1 MGITQACVSMN
12 LLILMMLA
20 VGPDIGRSGG
30 VTLKD
35 EGANQGAVSTINCSG
50 AGVTCTRS
58 GTTGTITIPGGGAGS
73 TPPVDVP
80 LYNDGGAIGCLP
92 ASAVDGGCVTAGDQS
107 FNGIKSFPQGVNVD
121 GQGIHLTG
129 PFSFLQQTDGRSLY
143 SRDSVPAASASPSFF
158 MQTLNTRTAGELL
171 RISNVGTAAL
181 VLDYAGVLSIFG
193 NGGFQCSSQN
203 SGSYCLRSVSNYL
216 ALAGDA
222 PLNYWGHHGQIQA
235 GNPRIMTAGFGFE
248 VYNPMSA
255 SGLASDHKFLV
266 SYRGTLSTQDN
277 MTSTTLMICDGTD
290 VNPDPSLPSNR
301 YGTTPPTGCVP
312 LWYTEDGGTSS
323 TRFYEDGGG
332 GQVYAPTATL
342 PDAGTGVCYDWY
354 VATDAGHAQN
364 GEIAMYVSDVG
375 GACQCDSTKYDGG
388 LTSSWR
394 RMSDRSECRPS
405 VTEGLATSLAVTG
418 TPSATTFLRGDNTW
432 ATPASG
438 SGNFVEVTKALTRA
452 GVYSAVVTGQTWV
465 SATSKINCMPLGTTA
480 DGLTPELVAAAALN
494 LSWSSPVAGT
504 GFTLWIDNPRGLS
517 GTVRFHCTGN

>member
-1 MGITQACVSMN
+1 MKR
-12 LLILMMLA
+12 LLPLLLTPLILA
-20 VGPDIGRSGG
+20 VGPNLGSGNG
-30 VTLKD
+30 VVVKD
-35 EGANQGAVSTINCSG
+35 EGVSQGSATSFNCSG
-50 AGVTCTRS
+50 AGITCTRT
-58 GTTGTITIPGGGAGS
+58 GTTATITVPGGGGGAAV
-73 TPPVDVP
+73 VDFP
-80 LYNDGGAIGCLP
+80 LYNDGGTIGCLP
-92 ASAVDGGCVTAGDQS
+92 AGAVDGGCVIAGDQS
-107 FNGIKSFPQGVNVD
+107 FNGIKSFPQGANFD

-129 PFSFLQQTDGRSLY
+129 PFGFLQQTDGRSLY
-143 SRDSVPAASASPSFF
+143 FRDSVPAGSSSPSFF

-171 RISNVGTAAL
+171 RISNTATAML

-203 SGSYCLRSVSNYL
+203 SGSYCLRSVANYL

-277 MTSTTLMICDGTD
+277 MTSATLMVCDGTD

-342 PDAGTGVCYDWY
+342 PDAGTGICYDWY
-354 VATDAGHAQN
+354 VATDAGHAQA
-364 GEIAMYVSDVG
+364 GEIAMYVSDVN
-375 GACQCDSTKYDGG
+375 GACQCDPTKYDGG

-394 RMSDRSECRPS
+394 RMSDRSECS
-405 VTEGLATSLAVTG
+405 TATTEGLATNLNVTG
-418 TPSATTFLRGDNTW
+418 TASSSTYLRGDNTW
-432 ATPASG
+432 ATPSTG
-438 SGNFVEVTKALTRA
+438 SGNYVDVTKALNRV
-452 GVYSAVVTGQTWV
+452 GVYSVVVTGQTWV
-465 SATSKINCMPLGTTA
+465 TANSRVVCMAFGATDA
-480 DGLTPELVAAAALN
+480 GLTAEAVAAAALD
-494 LSWSSPVAGT
+494 LSWSTPVVGD
-504 GFTLWIDNPRGLS
+504 GFTLWIDNPRGLV
-517 GTVRFHCTGN
+517 GTVRFHCTGS